1 MRLRIPKTFYS
12 RHYDSKVIHEGDS
25 TLHQVTCAAAPP
37 VVFALFATLV
47 FSAITGCSL
56 ARFIPEG
63 KHDTK
68 KSYHAN
74 QGLSIQYP
82 EVKQCET
89 PTLLK
94 AQQTQFPL
102 TMQDPADL
110 PSVEMLL

>member
-1 MRLRIPKTFYS
+1 MLRARRY
-12 RHYDSKVIHEGDS
+12 
-25 TLHQVTCAAAPP
+25 AAA
-37 VVFALFATLV
+37 VAFVAVFMVST
-47 FSAITGCSL
+47 ITGCSI
-56 ARFIPEG
+56 ARLIPDG

-74 QGLSIQYP
+74 HGLSIQYP

-94 AQQTQFPL
+94 AQQTTVPL

-110 PSVEMLL
+110 PTLDLSIATRMRQY